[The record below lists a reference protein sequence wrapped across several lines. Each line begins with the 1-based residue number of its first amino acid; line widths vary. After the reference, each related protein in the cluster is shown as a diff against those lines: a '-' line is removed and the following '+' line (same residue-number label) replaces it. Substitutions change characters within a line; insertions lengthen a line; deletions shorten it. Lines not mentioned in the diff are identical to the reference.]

1 MVYQK
6 CHCAEHLIF
15 SPLTSPFFLRG
26 ELFYY
31 HTHALQS
38 SSALSCLLLP
48 CPALPVLLTNLQT
61 EELSQLGAKEGIWVG
76 TAGGKGEERKRGLN
90 CTDNQGG
97 HERKSW
103 DWRGRVR
110 RERAVCWSKLFNPAL
125 LNWWKHNRSQ
135 EQVPVLHSY
144 PTEFLF
150 SGISYSSWTLSFLKS
165 FTIPFENLVKL
176 LVKSFTRYV
185 KRN

>member
-76 TAGGKGEERKRGLN
+76 TAGGKGEERKGSELHWQSRWAWAEELGLTWEGEEGKSSLLEQAFQSCFAQLVETQQVSGASS
-90 CTDNQGG
+90 CTSFLSHWVFVQW
-97 HERKSW
+97 H
-103 DWRGRVR
+103 
-110 RERAVCWSKLFNPAL
+110 
-125 LNWWKHNRSQ
+125 
-135 EQVPVLHSY
+135 
-144 PTEFLF
+144 FLF
-150 SGISYSSWTLSFLKS
+150 FLNIILPEKFYNTLWE
-165 FTIPFENLVKL
+165 P
-176 LVKSFTRYV
+176 R
-185 KRN
+185 